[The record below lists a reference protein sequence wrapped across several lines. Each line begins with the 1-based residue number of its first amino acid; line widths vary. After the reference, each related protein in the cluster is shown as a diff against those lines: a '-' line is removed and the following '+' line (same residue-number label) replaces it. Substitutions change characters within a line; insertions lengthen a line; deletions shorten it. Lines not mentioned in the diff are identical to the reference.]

1 MNSARARSFVSRYAA
16 LLVIPAA
23 IVAAACGSNS
33 YTTSNPATKAPGA
46 AAPLAATG
54 SAAAVSANIQNTSF
68 PATISVKPGTKV
80 TWTNKDSFEHTVTA
94 DSGQSETFDSKNI
107 AGGATFS
114 MTFTKAGTF
123 KYHCNIHPTMHGT
136 VVVDAQATGVS
147 TPDASKTEVP
157 GYGY

>member
-1 MNSARARSFVSRYAA
+1 
-16 LLVIPAA
+16 
-23 IVAAACGSNS
+23 
-33 YTTSNPATKAPGA
+33 
-46 AAPLAATG
+46 
-54 SAAAVSANIQNTSF
+54 
-68 PATISVKPGTKV
+68 
-80 TWTNKDSFEHTVTA
+80 
-94 DSGQSETFDSKNI
+94 
-107 AGGATFS
+107 